1 MDQPTIH
8 YPPQIDWNA
17 TPTEQ
22 LPRLPGDLGPTPDI
36 SEAPTE
42 VFPRVEFPPVIEYP
56 APKPAPK
63 PAGGRFAGM
72 TKQELYTHA
81 RKLKIPGRSRMTK
94 AQLKAAIILKENAA
108 G

>member
-1 MDQPTIH
+1 M
-8 YPPQIDWNA
+8 
-17 TPTEQ
+17 
-22 LPRLPGDLGPTPDI
+22 
-36 SEAPTE
+36 
-42 VFPRVEFPPVIEYP
+42 IEY
-56 APKPAPK
+56 PAPK